1 MLRTQF
7 VRSFFYLAGRV
18 GGGRS
23 GGVGSG
29 GGERDGYVAAE
40 EYDEL
45 SKLCDKLL
53 GQQEQLQEEVR
64 KQAEMLKVCR
74 NEGDLNYE
82 LFPTFLTIIIGQRKH
97 RLRVR

>member
-1 MLRTQF
+1 LQYVVLQTQF
-7 VRSFFYLAGRV
+7 LLYVLLYLAGGGR

-23 GGVGSG
+23 GGVGGGG

-64 KQAEMLKVCR
+64 KQAEMLKVQYV
-74 NEGDLNYE
+74 GMGA
-82 LFPTFLTIIIGQRKH
+82 T
-97 RLRVR
+97 